1 MGIAPTEDLYLC
13 TAHVESRCGAV
24 AVGWAYLWPALSV
37 AGASLA
43 LPWPRFHIPLIE
55 LDVRISR
62 IQLSDR
68 TLHSLRSRSDYG
80 GKLAEFYQSQV
91 LVQVSARVACVSRP
105 GLFVLL
111 T

>member
-1 MGIAPTEDLYLC
+1 
-13 TAHVESRCGAV
+13 V
-24 AVGWAYLWPALSV
+24 ALGWAYLWPALSV

-68 TLHSLRSRSDYG
+68 TLHSLRSRKAKPPG
-80 GKLAEFYQSQV
+80 
-91 LVQVSARVACVSRP
+91 RP
-105 GLFVLL
+105 GGLPPRAPTDPCLRN
-111 T
+111 